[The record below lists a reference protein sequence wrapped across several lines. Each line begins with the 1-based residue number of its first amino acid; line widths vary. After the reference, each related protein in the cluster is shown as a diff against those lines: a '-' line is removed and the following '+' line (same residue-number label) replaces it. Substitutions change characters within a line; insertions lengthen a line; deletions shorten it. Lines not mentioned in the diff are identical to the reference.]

1 MKKAFK
7 YVLFSFVASFAFL
20 FVGMKVSASDFW
32 TEIGDYSVINVEQE
46 ERYYFDKQD
55 SDKYNYKFNYDY
67 VIETTSYILDDGSYI
82 TYFYGLTESSTVNY
96 VDIKGTWTNKIKD
109 KFTMYK
115 YNFTTKEFDT
125 DNPVCNPDVNKSGSC
140 NIDQVGLYKL
150 ITTGVDGNDKT
161 TYVIYETEF
170 YNMSFES
177 VAYNKET
184 KVVDVS
190 IIIKTPKNLT
200 SCSGIKVLINDVD
213 VGLNGDCNISAI
225 ENTYGMYK
233 ITLEA
238 NKVPNVGVLND
249 AKISVTLDSNTISI
263 DDAISY
269 DVNSPALVSETDI
282 EYYNKELFMEGFKI
296 TKEENA
302 KYVLPKQSVAL
313 LKLSDDN
320 AIEKVT
326 INDVDCVV
334 TLLEDKSY
342 SAECL
347 VDSATSGTSLAYK
360 AIDSYGNELVLSMDV
375 TYDTTLLPDG
385 DELMA
390 HIALDAD
397 TSTITATFEGEG
409 YEDINAMYVFYG
421 DDLTGAFEK
430 GSDSLSLIPTYRYF
444 GNVTVVVVDN
454 AMNYQTVKLENV
466 SFNNG
471 YSLESFTINV
481 DGDATT
487 EIDITEKL
495 NELLAIA
502 CGTDEECKASIKK
515 NVKYGENVEELT
527 GNVLPTYL
535 DILNKKFKDNQ
546 CFKEACNKDVEIV
559 VTYNVGNIEQEIS
572 MLYKFVD
579 KLPTMET
586 ELEIQETLEL
596 EYGEF
601 NVETNDMKIA
611 LYGDELVVSLIDGND
626 VRYSGKIVSAFIE
639 YVDRSGN
646 ATLLDNLPYT
656 YIGEVNNFGYY
667 MLECKVQI
675 LKNETSGV
683 NLEEAM
689 YGKSFFV
696 VVELKDTK
704 IPTLTLVGEKE
715 VTVKQND
722 VYKDAGYKCDDLS
735 GCNVTVTYYLNDENN
750 KVDSINTKVA
760 GKYIIKFE
768 AIDADG
774 NKAPAAYRT
783 VTVEAINSLNVTSI
797 IIIVVVVLA
806 FAAFIT
812 FGILH
817 ERKKNK
823 KYQDRGE

>member
-1 MKKAFK
+1 MKKTFK

-32 TEIGDYSVINVEQE
+32 NEIGDYSVINVEQE
-46 ERYYFDKQD
+46 ERYYFDKQE

-67 VIETTSYILDDGSYI
+67 IIETTSYILDDGSYI
-82 TYFYGLTESSTVNY
+82 TYFYGLTESTAVNY
-96 VDIKGTWTNKIKD
+96 VDIKGTWINPISDT
-109 KFTMYK
+109 FTMYK

-125 DNPVCNPDVNKSGSC
+125 DNLVCNPGANKSGSC

-150 ITTGVDGNDKT
+150 VTTGVDGNDKT
-161 TYVIYETEF
+161 TYVVYETEF
-170 YNMSFES
+170 YSMNFES

-190 IIIKTPKNLT
+190 MMIKTPKSLT
-200 SCSGIKVLINDVD
+200 SCSGIKVLLNDVE
-213 VGLNGDCNISAI
+213 VGVNGNCNISAI
-225 ENTYGMYK
+225 ENAYGMYK

-238 NKVPNVGVLND
+238 NKIPDVGVLKD
-249 AKISVTLDSNTISI
+249 AKISVTLDANTISI
-263 DDAISY
+263 DGAVSY
-269 DVNSPALVSETDI
+269 DVNSPTLVSGTDI

-296 TKEENA
+296 IKEADAN
-302 KYVLPKQSVAL
+302 YVLPKQSVAL

-320 AIEKVT
+320 AIDKVT

-347 VDSATSGTSLAYK
+347 VDSATSGATLAYK
-360 AIDSYGNELVLSMDV
+360 AIDSYGNETILSMDV
-375 TYDTTLLPDG
+375 TYDSSLLPDG

-397 TSTITATFEGEG
+397 TSTITATFDGDG

-430 GSDSLSLIPTYRYF
+430 GSDSLSLVPTYRYF
-444 GNVTVVVVDN
+444 GNVTVLVVDN
-454 AMNYQTVKLENV
+454 SMNYQIVKLENV

-471 YSLESFTINV
+471 YSLEAFTMNV

-487 EIDITEKL
+487 ALDITEKL
-495 NELLAIA
+495 DELLTIA
-502 CGTDEECKASIKK
+502 CGSDEECKSSVKK
-515 NVKYGENVEELT
+515 NVKYGEIVEELAENT
-527 GNVLPTYL
+527 LPTYL
-535 DILNKKFKDNQ
+535 DILNKKFRDNS
-546 CFKEACNKDVEIV
+546 CFKQACNKDVEVI
-559 VTYNVGNIEQEIS
+559 VTYNVGNIEQEVS
-572 MLYKFVD
+572 MIYKFNDKILNLETQLEVD
-579 KLPTMET
+579 G
-586 ELEIQETLEL
+586 ELSL

-611 LYGDELVVSLIDGND
+611 LYGDNLFADLIDSND
-626 VRYSGKIVSAFIE
+626 VRYLGKVISSFIE
-639 YVDRSGN
+639 YVDRDGN
-646 ATLLDNLPYT
+646 VEILDNLPYT
-656 YIGEVNNFGYY
+656 YIGDVNKFGYY
-667 MLECKVQI
+667 LLECKIQVI
-675 LKNETSGV
+675 KNLTAGTD
-683 NLEEAM
+683 LEEPM
-689 YGKSFFV
+689 YGKSFFII
-696 VVELKDTK
+696 VELKDTK
-704 IPTLTLVGEKE
+704 MPTLTLVGEKE

-735 GCNVTVTYYLNDENN
+735 GCNVTVTYYLNDESN
-750 KVDSINTKVA
+750 KVESINTKVA

-797 IIIVVVVLA
+797 IIIVAVVLA
-806 FAAFIT
+806 FVAFIT

-823 KYQDRGE
+823 RYQDRGE